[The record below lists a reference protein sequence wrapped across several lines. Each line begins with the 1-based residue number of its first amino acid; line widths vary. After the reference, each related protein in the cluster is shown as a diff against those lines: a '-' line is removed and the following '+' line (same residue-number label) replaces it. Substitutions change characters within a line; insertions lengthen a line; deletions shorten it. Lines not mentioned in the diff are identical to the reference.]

1 MHVLYQETVAELV
14 RATQRDPP
22 PVHQIT
28 GDIFKVND
36 LVYLKEYTRGALQP
50 KYKQSCRVIKLIIP
64 KTSDVG
70 DTACK
75 IRGANFAQL
84 KKITH
89 EEHFITQVPPDL
101 KYGRTAK

>member
-50 KYKQSCRVIKLIIP
+50 KYKL
-64 KTSDVG
+64 
-70 DTACK
+70 
-75 IRGANFAQL
+75 
-84 KKITH
+84 
-89 EEHFITQVPPDL
+89 
-101 KYGRTAK
+101 